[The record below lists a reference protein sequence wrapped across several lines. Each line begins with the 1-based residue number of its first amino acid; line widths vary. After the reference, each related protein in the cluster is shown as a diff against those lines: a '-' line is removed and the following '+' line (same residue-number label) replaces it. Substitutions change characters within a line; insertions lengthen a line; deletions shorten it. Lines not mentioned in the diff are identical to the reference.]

1 MSACSMTPISLS
13 NALHAGH
20 LLCDQPPHGHSD
32 GGQGGEGADG
42 KYHLW
47 DGTLHQEYRL
57 QQGKWNS

>member
-1 MSACSMTPISLS
+1 MTLISLS

-20 LLCDQPPHGHSD
+20 LLRDQPPHRHSD

-42 KYHLW
+42 KYYLW

-57 QQGKWNS
+57 QQGK